1 MLTEEFPFQQLQV
14 QWTIPSPQSVVS
26 RNWFRNPCDCDTS
39 NCVLSCEAWLLN
51 VDGIFIPSD
60 IKEVNNV
67 DVYFLESET
76 RVILSTAPGN
86 SCELLLCL
94 CQNECLFVIR
104 NTFTKLWTFSTMQLF
119 SLKWFGNHLK
129 SQAAPSLR
137 WISNDQ
143 RDSLGDENFCSVWIF
158 WLIFCT
164 DAKNCDLTFSSSI
177 LPLFPASWQFHNK
190 IWNIL
195 HQHGIIWNILI

>member
-1 MLTEEFPFQQLQV
+1 MNHSFATICCVTKLISKPLWLWHKQL
-14 QWTIPSPQSVVS
+14 
-26 RNWFRNPCDCDTS
+26 
-39 NCVLSCEAWLLN
+39 CVELWSLIVECWWKFYSL
-51 VDGIFIPSD
+51 SD

-164 DAKNCDLTFSSSI
+164 DAKNCDPTFSSSTSI
-177 LPLFPASWQFHNK
+177 PCLVAVPQ
-190 IWNIL
+190 
-195 HQHGIIWNILI
+195 